1 MVTYQH
7 TEPES
12 GRLLFDSGSWCWPS
26 LLSRLGRGA
35 PSRAVLSPMLHNLT
49 GTKSNSGQATPHWTV
64 EPWVA
69 DSPAVTTVM
78 MALCHGCCRKAG
90 RCWGD
95 GEALAAGEHQV
106 SAKHSHVHSLH
117 WSYDSEGHRGGLR
130 QNWGSS
136 MTLIKSCNC
145 FYFSFLPAQPRS
157 ATVLQSR
164 TQWGPLA
171 AQQLSRHGL
180 GHWDGVDLGLM
191 PGNFWLLHVMGAAKN
206 KKPKKQNQT
215 EFQHRFDGFLT
226 PTYADFLCPKSSLKK

>member
-136 MTLIKSCNC
+136 MTLTKSCNC
-145 FYFSFLPAQPRS
+145 FISVSYLPSPE
-157 ATVLQSR
+157 VLQCCS
-164 TQWGPLA
+164 QELSGVPW
-171 AQQLSRHGL
+171 QLSSY
-180 GHWDGVDLGLM
+180 
-191 PGNFWLLHVMGAAKN
+191 HVMVWV
-206 KKPKKQNQT
+206 T
-215 EFQHRFDGFLT
+215 EMVWIWV
-226 PTYADFLCPKSSLKK
+226 